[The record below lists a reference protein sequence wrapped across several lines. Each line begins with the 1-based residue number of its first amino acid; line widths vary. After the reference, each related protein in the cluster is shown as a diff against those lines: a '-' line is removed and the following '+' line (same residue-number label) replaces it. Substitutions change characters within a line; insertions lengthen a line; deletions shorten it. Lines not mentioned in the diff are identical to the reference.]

1 MPKII
6 QIINTR
12 RDALLALD
20 DSGQLFAYCPE
31 IAGLSVE
38 SWQRIPLLP
47 EHMIPTP
54 TPNPVISNPPSTTVS
69 PRPIH
74 PDWTIWLSHIKRK
87 TDWFVTCPVCRDNI
101 QSTDTAMLRHHWD
114 AGHFDCKPEAP
125 EGYEGLTGK

>member
-47 EHMIPTP
+47 EHMPP
-54 TPNPVISNPPSTTVS
+54 VPANEKHNPATA
-69 PRPIH
+69 RPIR
-74 PDWTIWLSHIKRK
+74 PEWAAWLAGMHRK
-87 TDWFVTCPVCRDNI
+87 TDWFVVCPVCRDNI

>member
-47 EHMIPTP
+47 EHMI
-54 TPNPVISNPPSTTVS
+54 S

>member
-69 PRPIH
+69 PRPIR
-74 PDWTIWLSHIKRK
+74 PGWATWLSDIHRK
-87 TDWFVTCPVCRDNI
+87 NGWFVCCPRCKCNI
-101 QSTDTAMLRHHWD
+101 QSTDTASLHDHWMQ
-114 AGHFDCKPEAP
+114 GHFDCKTEI
-125 EGYEGLTGK
+125 GLTGE

>member
-47 EHMIPTP
+47 EHAP
-54 TPNPVISNPPSTTVS
+54 PVLAPASKPEPEPSIS
-69 PRPIH
+69 
-74 PDWTIWLSHIKRK
+74 PDWNAWLSQMTRKR
-87 TDWFVTCPVCRDNI
+87 DWFTFCPTCKTNI
-101 QSTDTAMLRHHWD
+101 QATDTETLRRHWLL
-114 AGHFDCKPEAP
+114 GHFNFIPERG
-125 EGYEGLTGK
+125 E